1 MSISVVIVLVAV
13 LVLVLLGARLFVV
26 VGTATLLCF
35 ALVLGFGA
43 DVEQLALIVNKV
55 EGLTTKHV
63 FLSIPLFVATGT
75 VMTRGGMARRLVA
88 IARAFVGFLPGGLAV
103 AAVVASII
111 FAAISGSSP
120 VTLVAVGSILFPAL
134 VQHKYPER
142 AAMGLLMTAGSL
154 GCLVPPSIAM
164 LIYAIS
170 VSGQAA
176 VDPTD
181 LFIAGLIPAI
191 GISALLAVYAI
202 VVGLRYPESREPFSL
217 QTIVT
222 SLKEGAFALALPII
236 ILVGIYTQFTPTEA
250 GAVALV
256 YSVVVCVFV
265 HRELTF
271 RDLFAALQ
279 ESALLMGSLLLIV
292 VLAFGLNDFL
302 AQVGAAD
309 SMGDWLRG
317 AGLSPLAFF
326 VIVNIAL
333 VFIGALMDSTS
344 ATLVFAPLLAPIA
357 MNVYG
362 IDPIHFGVV
371 FVVNME
377 IGYLMPPVATNL
389 FVGAAIFRRPFGDV
403 ARSVLPTLTIVCVAL
418 LGLILVPTFS
428 KGLLNA
434 RDHVA
439 IWEPFPWD
447 GQRVVQKPDAATP
460 RAADAAD
467 DVDAG
472 PAGPK
477 KAPTLDELMRRA
489 AGDAGPVSDDA
500 ADADDEPAARK
511 KAPTLD
517 ELMKRAAAQQASD
530 AESDA
535 GAVDVDAGSP

>member
-1 MSISVVIVLVAV
+1 MSAAVVVVLVAV
-13 LVLVLLGARLFVV
+13 VILVLLGARLFVV
-26 VGTATLLCF
+26 VGAATMLCF
-35 ALVLGFGA
+35 VLILGEGS
-43 DVEQLALIVNKV
+43 DVELLVRIINKV

-88 IARAFVGFLPGGLAV
+88 IARAFVGWLPGGLAV

-120 VTLVAVGSILFPAL
+120 VTLVAVGTILFPAL
-134 VQHKYPER
+134 VEHKYPEK

-154 GCLVPPSIAM
+154 GCLVPPSVAM

-181 LFIAGLIPAI
+181 LFIAGLVPAL
-191 GISALLAVYAI
+191 GISALLAGYAI
-202 VVGLRYPESREPFSL
+202 VVGLKYPESREPFSMANV
-217 QTIVT
+217 VT
-222 SLKEGAFALALPII
+222 SLKQGAFALALPVI

-265 HRELTF
+265 HRELTMS
-271 RDLFAALQ
+271 ALLDALH
-279 ESALLMGSLLLIV
+279 ESAILMGSLLLIV

-302 AQVGAAD
+302 AEVEAAEH
-309 SMGDWLRG
+309 MGEWLRS
-317 AGLSPLAFF
+317 AGLSPFMFF
-326 VIVNIAL
+326 IVVNIAL
-333 VFIGALMDSTS
+333 VFIGALMDSVS

-389 FVGAAIFRRPFGDV
+389 IVGAAIFRRPFADV
-403 ARSVLPTLTIVCVAL
+403 ARSVLPTLGIVCVAL
-418 LGLILVPTFS
+418 VGLIVMPTFS
-428 KGLLNA
+428 KGILNA
-434 RDHVA
+434 RAGLQV
-439 IWEPFPWD
+439 WEPFPWD
-447 GQRVVQKPDAATP
+447 GKRVVQKPSHEPQPHPVGDVGV
-460 RAADAAD
+460 D
-467 DVDAG
+467 DTVID
-472 PAGPK
+472 AGPK

-489 AGDAGPVSDDA
+489 KQPAGDAGVDA
-500 ADADDEPAARK
+500 SGADEAPKK
-511 KAPTLD
+511 KAPTLND
-517 ELMKRAAAQQASD
+517 LMQRAAAQRAQ
-530 AESDA
+530 DA
-535 GAVDVDAGSP
+535 GPPAVDAAP